1 MYKYLRIETKMVRK
15 RICWLS
21 SIWKLVIGVANA
33 RQKLPLVNLY
43 HPILVAFELFS

>member
-33 RQKLPLVNLY
+33 RQKLP
-43 HPILVAFELFS
+43 HTSMKFSKNTQVKTYS